1 MEASQG
7 GYGGGW
13 NTTFSPDRMSYYIDM
28 VSLVFDLFFYKASL
42 AQYVCMSVV
51 HVLYSKYLFGSWK
64 ENKKVADFF
73 VFSQ

>member
-28 VSLVFDLFFYKASL
+28 VRLVFDSTKFLSL
-42 AQYVCMSVV
+42 NMSVC
-51 HVLYSKYLFGSWK
+51 
-64 ENKKVADFF
+64 
-73 VFSQ
+73 Q